1 MGRLKSN
8 SRVCDGT
15 LSGEIAINGRVV
27 LASHGPHTGTLVTGA
42 DLGGVDWV
50 GSHPRP

>member
-27 LASHGPHTGTLVTGA
+27 LASHGHTGHSDVWDYRATMR
-42 DLGGVDWV
+42 DLNDL
-50 GSHPRP
+50 